1 MQKRKKDGN
10 RIGRGGLLLLLCVL
24 TIVLVPNTAAQ
35 AKSKNQGKAG
45 RSSTW
50 TYQPKNRTLTITGKG
65 SVDIDDLRQWDDDDE
80 GVWLGKEDA
89 ILPMFRKII
98 FREGITEIDQRFF
111 CLENVTMI
119 SLPASLQKINNDG
132 FNEYDLEEINGAYDP
147 WSTTLRTI
155 KVSKKSKKFKARGSV
170 LFSKDGK
177 TLYVYPTGRSA
188 KKYRIPGKVTKIG
201 NNAFMGADIR
211 KIVLGN
217 RVTVIG
223 KQAFQDS
230 TVREVIFGK
239 RLSKIMYCAFEN
251 CSLSKVNFPS
261 SLTSIATGAFY
272 GCPIT
277 ELVIPAKV
285 TKIGYQAFAKNK
297 KLQKIVI
304 QGNSYIEEEAF
315 EDVSCYKDEK
325 KNVIHRPITVVLGRK
340 MSASLNALCE
350 SLGNQIQFE
359 VESGNTKYY
368 VKEGTLYT
376 VRGDLPLYQPKKE
389 EVKPSP
395 APAATAGTAQ

>member
-10 RIGRGGLLLLLCVL
+10 RIGRGGWLLLLCVL

-395 APAATAGTAQ
+395 V

>member
-1 MQKRKKDGN
+1 MQTRKEKEN
-10 RIGRGGLLLLLCVL
+10 RKWRGVCFLLLCVL
-24 TIVLVPNTAAQ
+24 TIVLIPNTAAQ

-50 TYQPKNRTLTITGKG
+50 SYQPKSKTLTISGKG
-65 SVDIDDLRQWDDDDE
+65 SVDIDDLKRWDDDDE

-132 FNEYDLEEINGAYDP
+132 FDEYDLEEINGAYDP

-155 KVSKKSKKFKARGSV
+155 KVSKKSKKFKVMGNV

-211 KIVLGN
+211 EIVIGN

-223 KQAFQDS
+223 RQAFHDC
-230 TVREVIFGK
+230 TVREVTFGK
-239 RLSKIMYCAFEN
+239 RLSKIGNCAFDS
-251 CSLSKVNFPS
+251 CRLSKVNFPS
-261 SLTSIATGAFY
+261 SLTSIETGAFY

-297 KLQKIVI
+297 KLQKLVI
-304 QGNSYIEEEAF
+304 RGNVYIEEEAF
-315 EDVSCYKDEK
+315 EEVSCYKDEQK
-325 KNVIHRPITVVLGRK
+325 KVIHQPITVVLGKK
-340 MSASLNALCE
+340 MKASLNSLCE

-359 VESGNTKYY
+359 VESGNPKYY

-376 VRGDLPLYQPKKE
+376 VRGDVPVYQPKKE

-395 APAATAGTAQ
+395 APAATVGTAQ

>member
-1 MQKRKKDGN
+1 MQKRKEDGN
-10 RIGRGGLLLLLCVL
+10 RIGRGGWLLLLCVL

-395 APAATAGTAQ
+395 V

>member
-10 RIGRGGLLLLLCVL
+10 RIGRGGWLLLLCVL

-359 VESGNTKYY
+359 VGSGNTKYY

-395 APAATAGTAQ
+395 V

>member
-1 MQKRKKDGN
+1 MQKRKEDGN
-10 RIGRGGLLLLLCVL
+10 RIGRGGWLLLLCVL

>member
-395 APAATAGTAQ
+395 V

>member
-230 TVREVIFGK
+230 TVSEDW
-239 RLSKIMYCAFEN
+239 LSGICKEQET
-251 CSLSKVNFPS
+251 SK
-261 SLTSIATGAFY
+261 
-272 GCPIT
+272 
-277 ELVIPAKV
+277 
-285 TKIGYQAFAKNK
+285 
-297 KLQKIVI
+297 
-304 QGNSYIEEEAF
+304 NSY
-315 EDVSCYKDEK
+315 
-325 KNVIHRPITVVLGRK
+325 
-340 MSASLNALCE
+340 
-350 SLGNQIQFE
+350 
-359 VESGNTKYY
+359 SG
-368 VKEGTLYT
+368 
-376 VRGDLPLYQPKKE
+376 
-389 EVKPSP
+389 
-395 APAATAGTAQ
+395 